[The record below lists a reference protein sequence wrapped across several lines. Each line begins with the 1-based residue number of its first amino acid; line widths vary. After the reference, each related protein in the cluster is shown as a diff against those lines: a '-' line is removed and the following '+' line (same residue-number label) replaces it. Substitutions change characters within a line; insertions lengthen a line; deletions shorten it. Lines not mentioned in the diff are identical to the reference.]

1 MISLLLSLLSDPR
14 IGTTIVSFVSNTRSS
29 SLLPLVVWGINCI
42 VNRKAHCDSFH
53 KNSSTEPGIA
63 MGAAAISGAFRGSC
77 LGGSRR
83 KIYYVDPWYW
93 LYVAGFWRTCQFW
106 LHHFE
111 LRPLIL
117 YMNRIPMKQAVDR
130 CNFRQNTY

>member
-1 MISLLLSLLSDPR
+1 MEMN
-14 IGTTIVSFVSNTRSS
+14 GV
-29 SLLPLVVWGINCI
+29 G
-42 VNRKAHCDSFH
+42 
-53 KNSSTEPGIA
+53 
-63 MGAAAISGAFRGSC
+63 GSC

-83 KIYYVDPWYW
+83 KICYVDPWYW

-106 LHHFE
+106 LHHLE

-130 CNFRQNTY
+130 CNFRENLYDFEHSLRKCS